1 MHGGIKGIL
10 CREKRMASVFK
21 GRLPGEGK
29 AWTAFRERG
38 FLSATLAGQGLGFQE
53 GSKNKVLVYTV
64 REELRSLLPDT
75 CQ

>member
-1 MHGGIKGIL
+1 MQRDTNGFS
-10 CREKRMASVFK
+10 A
-21 GRLPGEGK
+21 PGQATVEGK

-53 GSKNKVLVYTV
+53 GSENKVLVYTV
-64 REELRSLLPDT
+64 REELSSLLPDA